1 MNHSIVYLLLLVAI
15 AFGAVADLKTE
26 DEAIAFIDQE
36 ENGIEENVKLL
47 IVKVILEFYDYFQCI
62 ENSWWKAGEKTI
74 LVAYHNKLDVADEF
88 KKAVSKQRQQFG
100 ISIMDRA
107 SIQKLQ
113 NLINKNKED
122 YSVIAPAFQ
131 WAQGNIDVL

>member
-26 DEAIAFIDQE
+26 DEAVAFIDQE
-36 ENGIEENVKLL
+36 ENGNEENVKLL
-47 IVKVILEFYDYFQCI
+47 IVKVILEFHAYFQCI

-88 KKAVSKQRQQFG
+88 KKAVSKQRQ
-100 ISIMDRA
+100 
-107 SIQKLQ
+107 
-113 NLINKNKED
+113 
-122 YSVIAPAFQ
+122 
-131 WAQGNIDVL
+131 